1 MPESKVI
8 VRRVVDGI
16 GTQLRDKFEEL
27 RPHYYNANTKGA
39 GYEKVL
45 KEVLSDYLDS
55 IVSIHDRCFLIDRNL
70 DLLNTIPYDKNEF
83 DIVATFN
90 SACPKIV
97 FQTDTLKYIPLD
109 AVAFLIEVKQTIT
122 KPALKEDLDKMD
134 YISKINTDGRFGVTF
149 TGMYS
154 VSHPMKILAYYD
166 KQIDDKEF
174 FDILIEHLE
183 DWDAILLVEEDIL
196 YVNPRLPWVNKI
208 LNKFTIEKFHPHA
221 LFWIILIISI
231 SLTISPMTNT
241 ASTFVNMWKSYYK
254 E

>member
-1 MPESKVI
+1 MPESNVM

-16 GTQLRDKFEEL
+16 GKQLRDKFEEL
-27 RPHYYNANTKGA
+27 RPLYYNTNTKGA

-55 IVSIHDRCFLIDRNL
+55 IVSIHNRCLLIDRNL
-70 DLLNTIPYDKNEF
+70 ELLNILSYDKNEF

-97 FQTDTLKYIPLD
+97 FQTNTLKYIPLD

-122 KPALKEDLDKMD
+122 KPALKDDLDKMD

-154 VSHPMKILAYYD
+154 VSHPIKILAYYD
-166 KQIDDKEF
+166 KQIDDEEF
-174 FDILIEHLE
+174 FNTLIEHLE
-183 DWDAILLVEEDIL
+183 DWDIILLVEEDIL
-196 YVNPRLPWVNKI
+196 YVNPILPWVNKRW
-208 LNKFTIEKFHPHA
+208 KKHEIEKFHPHA
-221 LFWIILIISI
+221 LFWIILIISL
-231 SLTISPMTNT
+231 SLTISPITNT
-241 ASTFVNMWKSYYK
+241 ASTFANMWMSYYK